1 MFASRFLLHQNWLKG
16 KCNVRTLEGHTQGT
30 KFSVPVNFFE
40 LGSKLSTPFYPPNH
54 DIPQKTDQNT
64 GNYMPYSLRQVCGL
78 FYVPQDYKH

>member
-40 LGSKLSTPFYPPNH
+40 LGSKLCAPFYPPNH
-54 DIPQKTDQNT
+54 DIQQDRPEHGELHALLFTTSVWVLLCPT
-64 GNYMPYSLRQVCGL
+64 GL
-78 FYVPQDYKH
+78 